1 MISMSRLDT
10 QAIGY
15 LNYSEGVVLNTIC
28 IFVVSRFLNED
39 PVLAFISVFQL
50 PILRIKT
57 FQSNVNVIESKCHA
71 NCVLVQRRVVIFR
84 INE

>member
-1 MISMSRLDT
+1 MISMSRLD
-10 QAIGY
+10 IGY

-71 NCVLVQRRVVIFR
+71 NCDFGPKTCRYF
-84 INE
+84 